1 MAQYTRGESGVTL
14 LLSVLI
20 LSAIT
25 AVAFSVATIMLVEV
39 RTSADV
45 ARTDTAYYNDQGIVE
60 EAIFAFKRK
69 VTTVKD
75 NFGTLVS
82 GQNCSNF
89 ASLMQGPSYPS
100 VTNKTRRCLF
110 NAEHIVKETI
120 PVPPSGSNLHPYY
133 NSKKIFLYNPS
144 YLTPG
149 NQPGGYKRITFNN
162 LGTTPLTIYVCRLD
176 IICDP
181 EASTDGFALT
191 LSLNGSGYRD
201 FDNILNPSQSYEIA
215 IQNNGSVEGVLE
227 IGTYGPDKITPK
239 GLPYLNKE
247 GVEIES
253 TRGGLTR
260 RVQVLV
266 PTQ

>member
-1 MAQYTRGESGVTL
+1 MAQHTRDESGVTL

-89 ASLMQGPSYPS
+89 ASLMQGPLYPS

-120 PVPPSGSNLHPYY
+120 PLSANSYET
-133 NSKKIFLYNPS
+133 SKKFFLYNPS

-149 NQPGGYKRITFNN
+149 NQPGGYAKVRLNN
-162 LGTTPLTIYVCRLD
+162 LGNASLTIYICKLD
-176 IICDP
+176 IICD
-181 EASTDGFALT
+181 EVLGGFT
-191 LSLNGSGYRD
+191 SGPTTIGGFGVREFSVSPNY
-201 FDNILNPSQSYEIA
+201 SYELA
-215 IQNNGSVEGVLE
+215 VQNNSSSAEGLLQIE
-227 IGTYGPDKITPK
+227 TYGPDNVTPK